1 MQSVRFSFM
10 ATKTSAKRTPAK
22 KAPARRSG
30 KAKLLEQKLAYD
42 GPLFKVWSETVK
54 EPGGIVS
61 NRDIIRHN
69 GSVVV
74 LAVDDR
80 QSKRDPYIIME
91 RQYRQAAQQFLLEL
105 PAGRREADEKP
116 LAAAKR
122 EMIEETGYR
131 ARTWKKLVRYY
142 ASPGFL
148 AEWMEIYL
156 ATDLIEGEAQ
166 PEDDEKIEILRIRL
180 SELLKMRNEGL
191 IHDGKTI
198 IGISIYEALRRTGKA

>member
-1 MQSVRFSFM
+1 M

-42 GPLFKVWSETVK
+42 GPLFKVWSETVE

-61 NRDIIRHN
+61 NREIIRHN
-69 GSVVV
+69 GSVVI

-105 PAGRREADEKP
+105 PAGRREVDEKP

-131 ARTWKKLVRYY
+131 ARSWKKLVRYY

-148 AEWMEIYL
+148 GEWMEIYL
-156 ATDLIEGEAQ
+156 ATDLTDGEAQ
-166 PEDDEKIEILRIRL
+166 PEDD
-180 SELLKMRNEGL
+180 GL
-191 IHDGKTI
+191 GRPHPTRGQ
-198 IGISIYEALRRTGKA
+198 GPAPRPMH

>member
-1 MQSVRFSFM
+1 M
-10 ATKTSAKRTPAK
+10 ATKTSAK

-42 GPLFKVWSETVK
+42 GPLFKVWSETVE

-61 NRDIIRHN
+61 NREIIRHN
-69 GSVVV
+69 GSVVI

-131 ARTWKKLVRYY
+131 ARSWKKLVRYY

-148 AEWMEIYL
+148 GEWMEIYL
-156 ATDLIEGEAQ
+156 ATDLTDGEAQ

-180 SELLKMRNEGL
+180 SDLLKMRNEGQ

-198 IGISIYEALRRTGKA
+198 IGISIYEALRRGGKA

>member
-1 MQSVRFSFM
+1 M
-10 ATKTSAKRTPAK
+10 ATKTSVKRTSAK

-61 NRDIIRHN
+61 KRDIIRHN

-148 AEWMEIYL
+148 GEWMEVYL
-156 ATDLIEGEAQ
+156 ATDLTEGDAQ

-180 SELLKMRNEGL
+180 SELLKMRNEGK

>member
-1 MQSVRFSFM
+1 M

>member
-1 MQSVRFSFM
+1 M

-22 KAPARRSG
+22 KTPARRSG

-69 GSVVV
+69 GSVVI

-131 ARTWKKLVRYY
+131 ARSWKKLVRYY

-148 AEWMEIYL
+148 GEWMEVYL
-156 ATDLIEGEAQ
+156 ATDLTEGEAQ

-180 SELLKMRNEGL
+180 SELLKMRNEGQ

-198 IGISIYEALRRTGKA
+198 IGLSIYEALRRSGKA

>member
-1 MQSVRFSFM
+1 M

-42 GPLFKVWSETVK
+42 GPLFKVWSETVE

-61 NRDIIRHN
+61 NREIIRHN
-69 GSVVV
+69 GSVVI

-148 AEWMEIYL
+148 GEWMEIYL
-156 ATDLIEGEAQ
+156 ATNLTDGEAQ

-180 SELLKMRNEGL
+180 SELLKMRNEGQ

>member
-1 MQSVRFSFM
+1 M

-61 NRDIIRHN
+61 NREIIRHN
-69 GSVVV
+69 GSVVI

-105 PAGRREADEKP
+105 PAGRREADEK
-116 LAAAKR
+116 
-122 EMIEETGYR
+122 
-131 ARTWKKLVRYY
+131 
-142 ASPGFL
+142 
-148 AEWMEIYL
+148 
-156 ATDLIEGEAQ
+156 
-166 PEDDEKIEILRIRL
+166 
-180 SELLKMRNEGL
+180 
-191 IHDGKTI
+191 
-198 IGISIYEALRRTGKA
+198 

>member
-1 MQSVRFSFM
+1 M

-42 GPLFKVWSETVK
+42 GPLFKVWSETVE

-61 NRDIIRHN
+61 KRDIIRHN
-69 GSVVV
+69 GSVVI

-131 ARTWKKLVRYY
+131 ARRWKKLVRYY

-148 AEWMEIYL
+148 GEWMEIYL
-156 ATDLIEGEAQ
+156 ATDLTDGEAQ

-180 SELLKMRNEGL
+180 SELLKMRNEGQ

-198 IGISIYEALRRTGKA
+198 IGISIYEALRRGGKA

>member
-1 MQSVRFSFM
+1 M

-42 GPLFKVWSETVK
+42 GPLFKVWSETVE

-61 NRDIIRHN
+61 NREIIRHN
-69 GSVVV
+69 GSVVI

-105 PAGRREADEKP
+105 PAGRREVDEKP

-131 ARTWKKLVRYY
+131 ARSWKKLVRYY

-148 AEWMEIYL
+148 GEWMEIYL
-156 ATDLIEGEAQ
+156 ATDLTDGEAQ

-180 SELLKMRNEGL
+180 SELLKMRNEGQ

-198 IGISIYEALRRTGKA
+198 IGISIYEALRRGGKA

>member
-1 MQSVRFSFM
+1 M

-42 GPLFKVWSETVK
+42 GPLFKVWSETVE

-69 GSVVV
+69 GSVVI

-131 ARTWKKLVRYY
+131 ARSWKKLVRYY

-148 AEWMEIYL
+148 GEWMEIYL
-156 ATDLIEGEAQ
+156 ATDLTDGEAQ

-180 SELLKMRNEGL
+180 SELLKMRNEGQ

-198 IGISIYEALRRTGKA
+198 IGISIYEALRRGGKA